1 MTERVL
7 INPDEHS
14 ETYRAL
20 LAQLPGVFAAGLRS
34 DDSGMPTEIH
44 ILAAMDRNPKQIVR
58 DVQSAL
64 FAAYGLE
71 VDHRIIS
78 VAQLPQNPLDATDTP
93 NSDEQTV
100 SITPDVRLL
109 VAGVESRLKN
119 GGYSIAVH
127 LAHAGQIYTGEAHCR
142 DTSIQRCRAIAQA
155 TLDAVHQFLGSE
167 VFSLLEVKQTSVWG
181 ETVAMTVLEYAGDS
195 DTNVLIGAAM
205 QSGDM
210 PLSIVHSTLDAL
222 NRYIGRLYRN
232 A

>member
-7 INPDEHS
+7 INPE
-14 ETYRAL
+14 ERAEAYRAL
-20 LAQLPGVFAAGLRS
+20 LAELPGVFAAGLRS
-34 DDSGMPTEIH
+34 DGDGVPAEIH

-71 VDHRIIS
+71 IDHRIIS
-78 VAQLPQNPLDATDTP
+78 VAQLPQNPLEPADPPA
-93 NSDEQTV
+93 
-100 SITPDVRLL
+100 PDVQTPPAANIRLL